1 MRSKQNSTMRL
12 IPCLLAIVLLAGCS
26 TPDSRIAKAQS
37 PFDRLPAEA
46 REKIRAGQV
55 DVGFT
60 PEMVRLALG
69 EPDRVYLRQSDQGE
83 TEVWGYRD
91 RGHVSVSGSV
101 WAQEAGAPR
110 SAAAWPC
117 PPGAMTGRK
126 KCGWSSATG
135 GSQWWTS

>member
-1 MRSKQNSTMRL
+1 MRL
-12 IPCLLAIVLLAGCS
+12 IPCLLAVVLLAGCS
-26 TPDSRIAKAQS
+26 TPDSRIAQDQS
-37 PFDRLPAEA
+37 AFDRLPAEA

-91 RGHVSVSGSV
+91 RGPRFSLGLGLGSGGRRSSVGGGV
-101 WAQEAGAPR
+101 
-110 SAAAWPC
+110 
-117 PPGAMTGRK
+117 AM
-126 KCGWSSATG
+126 STG
-135 GSQWWTS
+135 GHDGEEKMRVEFRDGRVAVVDKLKR